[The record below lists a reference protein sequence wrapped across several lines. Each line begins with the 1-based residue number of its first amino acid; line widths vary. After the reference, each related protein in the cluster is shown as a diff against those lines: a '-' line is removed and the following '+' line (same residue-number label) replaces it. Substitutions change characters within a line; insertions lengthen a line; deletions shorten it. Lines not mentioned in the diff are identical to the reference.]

1 MSSSLATSSI
11 TGDAMAHWTR
21 AIIGTAL
28 LALIAFWARGEDEEE
43 AKLEL
48 ADCPPS
54 VQKTLKRESAEGEID
69 EVIRYVKDGNKLY
82 AAAVTVGDDE
92 YQMLVTDEGLL
103 VQKMIDD
110 GADHTE
116 AEAELDLEDC
126 PLVIQKT
133 LLREAGDSDIEL
145 VIERTANGE
154 TLYMADVTIDDR
166 EYLVIID
173 AEGRLVSKTLYEDEE
188 EKAKAADPVKI

>member
-1 MSSSLATSSI
+1 
-11 TGDAMAHWTR
+11 MARFSR
-21 AIIGTAL
+21 AILGAVL
-28 LALIAFWARGEDEEE
+28 LVLFAFWARGDDEEE
-43 AKLEL
+43 TKLEL

-54 VQKTLKRESAEGEID
+54 VQKTLKREAGDGEID
-69 EVIRYVKDGNKLY
+69 EVIRYVADGKKLY

-116 AEAELDLEDC
+116 AEAELDVEDC
-126 PLVIQKT
+126 PLPIQKT

-166 EYLVIID
+166 EYLVIVD

-188 EKAKAADPVKI
+188 EKAKNPNAVKI